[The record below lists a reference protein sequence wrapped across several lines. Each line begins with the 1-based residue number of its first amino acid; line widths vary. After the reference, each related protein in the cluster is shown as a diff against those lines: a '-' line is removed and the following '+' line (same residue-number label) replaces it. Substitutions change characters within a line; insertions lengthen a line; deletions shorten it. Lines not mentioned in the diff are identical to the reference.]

1 MNDTLRPIRQ
11 GLRVTVLAAAL
22 VATLAGCRHE
32 PPPDAARIE
41 ALSMAAAQGGDG
53 AAERELHRLAERGN
67 AVAERELGILY
78 RAHPERRAE
87 AMALLRRA
95 ALANDAQAAFHLGE
109 LYRTSEGNPA
119 GPPAAW
125 AWYQRAAEG
134 GQARAALKLGMMARN
149 GDGVPRDA
157 ATAARW
163 LQLASDLGNAHAMF
177 LLSYAYRNGDGVAA
191 DPQRARVLLEESAER
206 EYPPALQ
213 ELALAVDDPQR
224 ASHLMKEATEH
235 RRNNWNRF

>member
-1 MNDTLRPIRQ
+1 MLAAV
-11 GLRVTVLAAAL
+11 LVAVLAA
-22 VATLAGCRHE
+22 CSHE

-41 ALSMAAAQGGDG
+41 ALSMAAAQRNDG
-53 AAERELHRLAERGN
+53 AAERELLRLAEHGN

-78 RAHPERRAE
+78 RSRPERRAE

-109 LYRTSEGNPA
+109 LYRTAEGNPA

-191 DPQRARVLLEESAER
+191 DPQKARSLLEEAAER

-213 ELALAVDDPQR
+213 ELALTVDDPQR